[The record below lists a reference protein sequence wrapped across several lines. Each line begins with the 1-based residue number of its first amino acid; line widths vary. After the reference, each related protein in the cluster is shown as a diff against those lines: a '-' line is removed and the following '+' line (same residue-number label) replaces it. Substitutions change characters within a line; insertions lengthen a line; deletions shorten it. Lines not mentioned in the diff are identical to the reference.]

1 MKPEPRLRWVSFSM
15 PSPRPSGPEKGLR
28 VPPKKYRNGSSM
40 GECLT
45 TLVVLMFTTPSVS
58 RRATPRNVS
67 GVRGGAAGA
76 WTAGAGLEGTART
89 GWIWR
94 ASAPPAN
101 SESTARDK
109 SERFARVRALI
120 EVFLLRASEPV
131 DSNLGRED
139 CREVAGRLQA

>member
-1 MKPEPRLRWVSFSM
+1 
-15 PSPRPSGPEKGLR
+15 
-28 VPPKKYRNGSSM
+28 M

-76 WTAGAGLEGTART
+76 WTAGAGLAWTART
-89 GWIWR
+89 GWNCR
-94 ASAPPAN
+94 ARAPPATR
-101 SESTARDK
+101 ESAATEK
-109 SERFARVRALI
+109 SDRFARVRALI
-120 EVFLLRASEPV
+120 EVFLLRAAPPVSSRASEPV